1 MIGKPHTVPQK
12 STGKSGSVA
21 IRLVPAPKVPLPPL
35 PSPQPLFLFNPPSL
49 SFQGAGLVAGATSK
63 KVLAYAGIQ
72 VLVPASPRL
81 PLSFQPLAILATH
94 AP

>member
-21 IRLVPAPKVPLPPL
+21 IRLVPAPKVLSPL
-35 PSPQPLFLFNPPSL
+35 PSPPVQRPCFYSTPFSLVAKSFCPLNRFSL
-49 SFQGAGLVAGATSK
+49 CFQGAGLVAGATSK

-72 VLVPASPRL
+72 VTT
-81 PLSFQPLAILATH
+81 Q
-94 AP
+94 